1 VTNQQTSPTIAV
13 LGVHNALAEQQ
24 AMVKGNKPEI
34 ADEDA
39 GSDPIAAALKQ
50 MHDAVASEA
59 LPDDFLRL
67 LDEIDTKIAAKKA
80 TH

>member
-1 VTNQQTSPTIAV
+1 MTNQQISRTAAG
-13 LGVHNALAEQQ
+13 LDAKYALAEQQ
-24 AMVKGNKPEI
+24 AMAKANKPGNL
-34 ADEDA
+34 DEDI
-39 GSDPIAAALKQ
+39 GTDPIAAALKQ